1 MQKLNIV
8 SMDFTESNT
17 FCCARKR
24 ARREQEMMEIAS
36 SYIYEDSNPIVLLQG
51 KSLDS
56 RVELITHH
64 FYQENVDC
72 ENNSAILV
80 PRNLDV
86 VKSFSFRNLGSG
98 VMFTPEINHYL
109 FFFSLSFTKKK
120 DLENFDDY
128 YRRFLLPDN
137 SLYLYSHVIA
147 GSFPSRKLLMNF
159 AEYYHLADVSSY
171 FYSDS
176 SELKNDRY
184 SILLSNDIS
193 FSDTTRH
200 TGLVKAKYLKH
211 CPISTK
217 ISL

>member
-56 RVELITHH
+56 RVEMINHR
-64 FYQENVDC
+64 FYQEDIDC

-80 PRNLDV
+80 PRNLGI
-86 VKSFSFRNLGSG
+86 VKFFSFRNLGSG

-109 FFFSLSFTKKK
+109 FFFSLSLTKKK
-120 DLENFDDY
+120 DLERFSDY

-147 GSFPSRKLLMNF
+147 GSFPSQKLLMNF
-159 AEYYHLADVSSY
+159 AEHYHLTDVSSF

-176 SELKNDRY
+176 SELKNDCY